1 MSFKDTILGWINT
14 SDDGFA
20 SNPDDAASKDEFD
33 FTPADD
39 NDSES
44 NVTKPPVRQPAPK
57 MSGFHKSA
65 DKSAATNVVN
75 INNAK
80 PVTASKP
87 RVVFQKA
94 DKFDDVFRV
103 ADVLKDKRIVVLN
116 LETCP
121 DSVAQ
126 RVIDVLFGVAYADNG
141 DFKKIAN
148 KAYVITPNNVSVT
161 GELEDNS
168 VDQSMFVDQPGDDF

>member
-20 SNPDDAASKDEFD
+20 SNPDDADSRDDFD
-33 FTPADD
+33 FTPMGD
-39 NDSES
+39 ND
-44 NVTKPPVRQPAPK
+44 NNAPK
-57 MSGFHKSA
+57 EPVHQSSPKIAGFHKNS
-65 DKSAATNVVN
+65 DKSSNSNVVN

-94 DKFDDVFRV
+94 EKFDDVFRV

-126 RVIDVLFGVAYADNG
+126 RVIDVLFGVAYADDG

-161 GELEDNS
+161 GELEDAAAE
-168 VDQSMFVDQPGDDF
+168 QAGDEF